1 MRAHILSFVAAFF
14 TLAACYL
21 AGVLLLLNPVSGENA
36 SAQLLPLPVAFVVAI
51 TVYVS
56 LFVWIERMIGAP
68 FRAAMAIVLSQMA
81 LVNVDFVLSGKRDV
95 ATAAASTII
104 LFVSWSAVAWVYG
117 RCKPKNDLT
126 RSAPPSSATNHS
138 S

>member
-14 TLAACYL
+14 TLAAFYL
-21 AGVLLLLNPVSGENA
+21 AGVLLLLDPVRGGDA
-36 SAQLLPLPVAFVVAI
+36 PSAQLLPLPLAFVVAI
-51 TVYVS
+51 AVYIA

-68 FRAAMAIVLSQMA
+68 FKAAMVIVLSQMA

-95 ATAAASTII
+95 ATAATSTLI

-117 RCKPKNDLT
+117 RFKPKNGLSQ
-126 RSAPPSSATNHS
+126 SAPPSSAT
-138 S
+138 

>member
-21 AGVLLLLNPVSGENA
+21 AGVLLLLDPVRGGDA
-36 SAQLLPLPVAFVVAI
+36 STQLLPLPLAFVVAI
-51 TVYVS
+51 AVYIA

-68 FRAAMAIVLSQMA
+68 FKAAMVIVLSQMA

-95 ATAAASTII
+95 ATAATSTLI
-104 LFVSWSAVAWVYG
+104 LFVSWTAVAWVYG
-117 RCKPKNDLT
+117 RFKPKNGLSQ
-126 RSAPPSSATNHS
+126 SAPPSSAT
-138 S
+138 